1 MVVAVLIPRFPLL
14 VALLSARRPLDLPVA
29 LGPAPGE
36 PQVVGLST
44 PVAEREG
51 VAPGLRVGEALAR
64 CPGLELVA
72 PDPEA
77 VLDAHEG
84 LLARLESTGAA
95 VETIAPGVALFES
108 RGLQRLHGGL
118 DRVLAKARA
127 ALPVGA
133 DGRVGAAGSRFVA
146 LQAAREAP
154 PRRPLVIAGDEVAP
168 FLAPLPIDRL
178 GSVLGTGDHDRE
190 PRGHEDAPLEPKA
203 IATLQDL
210 GVRSL
215 GELAELPRAA
225 VLDRFGMPGIRA
237 WRLARGEGDVRIW
250 PRRPPSPLE
259 TSVRFPDPV
268 GSLPVLQSAARMLLY
283 QLAADAAAL
292 GFSLRTISLRARLGG
307 DGSWTRTLALREA
320 TADPER
326 LAAAA
331 LPNLDQIAAPVAE
344 LTIRAEATTP
354 AGGRQ
359 LTAIETGSEE
369 RRRRTREAIRHVRA
383 AQGEDILLRA
393 VEVEPWSRLPERRW
407 ALVPFDT

>member
-1 MVVAVLIPRFPLL
+1 MVVAVLIPRFSLL
-14 VALLSARRPLDLPVA
+14 VALLAARRPLDLPVA

-51 VAPGLRVGEALAR
+51 VVPGLRVGEALAR

-108 RGLQRLHGGL
+108 RGLERLHGGL
-118 DRVLAKARA
+118 NRVLAKARA

-133 DGRVGAAGSRFVA
+133 DGRVGAAGSRFTA

-154 PRRPLVIAGDEVAP
+154 PRRPLVIAADEVAS
-168 FLAPLPIDRL
+168 FLAPLPVDRL
-178 GSVLGTGDHDRE
+178 GSVPDGDDQGL
-190 PRGHEDAPLEPKA
+190 RGHEDAPLEPKA

-210 GVRSL
+210 GVRTL
-215 GELAELPRAA
+215 GELAALPRAA

-237 WRLARGEGDVRIW
+237 WRLARGEGDPRIW

-259 TSVRFPDPV
+259 RSVRFPDPV

-283 QLAADAAAL
+283 QLTADAAAL
-292 GFSLRTISLRARLGG
+292 GRSLRTISLRARLGG

-331 LPNLDQIAAPVAE
+331 LPNLEQIAAPVAE
-344 LTIRAEATTP
+344 LAIRAEVTTP